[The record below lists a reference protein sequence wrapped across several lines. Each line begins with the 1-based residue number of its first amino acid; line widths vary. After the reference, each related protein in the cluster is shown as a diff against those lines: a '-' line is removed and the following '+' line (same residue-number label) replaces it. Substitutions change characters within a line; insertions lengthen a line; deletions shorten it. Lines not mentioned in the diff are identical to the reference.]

1 MVFTYVDV
9 LIEPYVDEFVEE
21 ATKRGFTD
29 TIERIK
35 ELDGIFMKYMSQY
48 LGLYNIR
55 ENTVYIN
62 PNILMDT
69 VITRTIVF
77 HELFHA
83 LYDMD
88 HCHEEGSDIMCAV
101 RPYRF
106 TYAIFYDENNW
117 QKALD
122 KEFARI
128 KK

>member
-1 MVFTYVDV
+1 MRKVLLIFFLLLSSTLISQELNNPSVKGGFIYVDV

-21 ATKRGFTD
+21 ATKRGFT
-29 TIERIK
+29 
-35 ELDGIFMKYMSQY
+35 
-48 LGLYNIR
+48 N
-55 ENTVYIN
+55 
-62 PNILMDT
+62 
-69 VITRTIVF
+69 TRTIVF